1 MAGLIEILEWFKTGK
16 KPTQAQFW
24 ATWQSFWHKDEQIPQ
39 GSVSGLPNALNSK
52 ADNAQF
58 NAHKN
63 DPNAHGFNDRF
74 ALKEHE
80 HQITDVAGL
89 QEQVEALGRLADEV
103 IRLDEN
109 VQILKIANF
118 TLENNMH
125 KATIFCQGT
134 GTINAIIP
142 VSLRQDFIC
151 LLYNV
156 GTGNVLPVLE
166 DSEIQSMITN
176 DGAILLEHNKH
187 GILEHFMGQNK
198 FIVRGEFS

>member
-1 MAGLIEILEWFKTGK
+1 MAVTLLSTIKNWFRTDLY
-16 KPTQAQFW
+16 PTQDQFW
-24 ATWQSFWHKDEQIPQ
+24 DTWDSFYHKLEKIPLNAID
-39 GSVSGLPNALNSK
+39 GLDSVFQ
-52 ADNAQF
+52 QF
-58 NAHKN
+58 TSHFT
-63 DPNAHGFNDRF
+63 DPNAHGFQDRF

-109 VQILKIANF
+109 VQILKTSNF

-134 GTINAIIP
+134 GTINVTIP
-142 VSLRQDFIC
+142 VLLRQDFIC

-166 DSEIQSMITN
+166 DGIVQSMITN

-187 GILEHFMGQNK
+187 GIIEHFIGSEK
-198 FIVRGEFS
+198 FIIRGEYS